1 MSQVRFLPIAFFE
14 ATQRLVFALRLK
26 KRNQIEMANDIFINV
41 ETLKNESPQDYLI
54 HYLEK
59 RASHCRQRRQAY
71 WEHFTSMKFRH
82 NFISIPLLVLSS
94 GTGVA
99 SAAQLNGN
107 IKDEIG
113 ILVTVL
119 GVSSAI
125 LTAVQRYCGYS
136 ERAENSKL
144 MAKSW
149 GRLSRRIEN
158 TLLFVKSKATS
169 VNDTVFTKMVEEIQ
183 KDIDAVAQQ
192 AEDIPSKL
200 WKKPEKI
207 EDSLPCENLNNNH
220 AEE

>member
-1 MSQVRFLPIAFFE
+1 
-14 ATQRLVFALRLK
+14 
-26 KRNQIEMANDIFINV
+26 MANDVSINV
-41 ETLKNESPQDYLI
+41 ETLKSETPQDYLI
-54 HYLEK
+54 HYLVK
-59 RASHCRQRRQAY
+59 RASQCRQRRQAY
-71 WEHFTSMKFRH
+71 WEHFSSMKLRH
-82 NFISIPLLVLSS
+82 NLISIPLLILSS

-99 SAAQLNGN
+99 SAAQLNGA
-107 IKDEIG
+107 IKDKIG

-125 LTAVQRYCGYS
+125 LTAVQRYCAYS

-158 TLLFVKSKATS
+158 TLLFIKSKATS

-200 WKKPEKI
+200 WKKPETF
-207 EDSLPCENLNNNH
+207 DENLNNSPVEQENVSPSR
-220 AEE
+220 

>member
-1 MSQVRFLPIAFFE
+1 MS
-14 ATQRLVFALRLK
+14 
-26 KRNQIEMANDIFINV
+26 NDVIINV
-41 ETLKNESPQDYLI
+41 DVLKNETPRDYLI

-59 RASHCRQRRQAY
+59 RASHCRLRRQAY
-71 WEHFTSMKFRH
+71 WEHFSSMKFKH
-82 NFISIPLLVLSS
+82 NVISIPLLIVSS

-99 SAAQLNGN
+99 SAAQLNGHVT
-107 IKDEIG
+107 DEIG

-200 WKKPEKI
+200 WKKQESNEEPSKEDLKQEKT
-207 EDSLPCENLNNNH
+207 EKDLKQ
-220 AEE
+220 